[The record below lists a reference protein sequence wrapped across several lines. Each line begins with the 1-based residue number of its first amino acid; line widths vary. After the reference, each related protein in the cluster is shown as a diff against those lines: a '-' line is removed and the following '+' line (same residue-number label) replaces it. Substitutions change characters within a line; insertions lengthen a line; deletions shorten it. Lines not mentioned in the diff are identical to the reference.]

1 MKFIQLKNFKVMQNR
16 MTNKKLE
23 IKIKKDRRFKDLIYN
38 LDSKKIRKEFN
49 WNEKYSLVE
58 GIDKTIEWITN
69 NLNYINKQNKTM
81 FTKNKYKVL
90 VTVGCGYTGSIISEN
105 LANKATRL

>member
-1 MKFIQLKNFKVMQNR
+1 MDDVSNALYKILLKGKIGETYNISTNEIYSIKKILKLVQNR

-69 NLNYINKQNKTM
+69 NLNYINKQNKNYVH
-81 FTKNKYKVL
+81 KK
-90 VTVGCGYTGSIISEN
+90 
-105 LANKATRL
+105 